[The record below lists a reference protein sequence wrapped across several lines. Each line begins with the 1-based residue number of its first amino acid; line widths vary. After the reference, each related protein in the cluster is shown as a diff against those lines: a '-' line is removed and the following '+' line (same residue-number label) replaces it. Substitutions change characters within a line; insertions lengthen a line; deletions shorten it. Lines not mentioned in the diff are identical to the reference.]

1 MAFVRDEFLRY
12 VPVSVRMER
21 MLYLGKQAEH
31 SDCLGRFIV
40 MGGSTRQFFPWH
52 PKRRRGYLRSSLYV
66 ETRHT

>member
-21 MLYLGKQAEH
+21 VLYLGKKAEH
-31 SDCLGRFIV
+31 SDRPGRLILTD
-40 MGGSTRQFFPWH
+40 GSTRQLSPWH

-66 ETRHT
+66 ETRPT